1 MKKKLLVTVLSAAL
15 VLSLAAC
22 GNATLADVGTSTE
35 KSADAGAAGESMDGN
50 GETNETGENAE
61 GSVTT
66 EAGENEAGENE
77 AGEKEN
83 GENEGAEKEGA
94 QNETEESS
102 VEELPEE
109 KGPYEITT
117 IVPSKDMMEFSG
129 EKGTVELITYT
140 AKDYIGKGEDVEKN
154 AYVYLPAGYDDSK
167 QYNVIYLMHG
177 IGGDE
182 NEWGLNKP
190 ATSRLKK
197 ICDNIIGNGE
207 VEPFI
212 LVTPNGKAFACE
224 NSGTN
229 DMFYKFG
236 YELRNDLIPYIE
248 GHYATYAE
256 YNEEGYDLSATRN
269 HRAMA
274 GLSMGGM
281 QTINIGICE
290 CMDLFSWYGAFSA
303 APTSYPASKVASYI
317 DQSEYDI
324 DYFYNICGL
333 QDNIAYTSAAA
344 AAKNVASF
352 TEKLDA
358 EKNFTWQEKNGA
370 HDFNIWYVGI
380 YNFAHI
386 AFVEDGQV
394 IAPSDKPVT
403 DEPEM
408 DISEENPEAHPEKFL
423 D

>member
-1 MKKKLLVTVLSAAL
+1 MRKKLLVTM
-15 VLSLAAC
+15 LSLTMVFSLVGC
-22 GNATLADVGTSTE
+22 GANTE
-35 KSADAGAAGESMDGN
+35 SDGN
-50 GETNETGENAE
+50 GTTVESAVDEMEVQPGDVEFSEESNEESE
-61 GSVTT
+61 ESTT
-66 EAGENEAGENE
+66 
-77 AGEKEN
+77 EN
-83 GENEGAEKEGA
+83 GEENSEAS
-94 QNETEESS
+94 EESN
-102 VEELPEE
+102 EAQEPGE
-109 KGPYEITT
+109 KGPFEITT
-117 IVPSKDMMEFSG
+117 IVPSKAMMAYSG
-129 EKGTVELITYT
+129 EQGSVEMITYT
-140 AKDYIGKGEDVEKN
+140 AKDYIGSGEDVEKN
-154 AYVYLPAGYDDSK
+154 AYVYLPAGYDGTK

-197 ICDNIIGNGE
+197 ICDYIIGEGE

-236 YELRNDLIPYIE
+236 YELRNDLIPFIE
-248 GHYATYAE
+248 SHFSTYAE
-256 YNEEGYDLSATRN
+256 YSEDGYDLSANRK

-290 CMDLFSWYGAFSA
+290 CLDLFSWYGAFSA
-303 APTSYPASKVASYI
+303 APTSYPAAKVAGYI

-333 QDNIAYTSAAA
+333 QDNIAYASAAA
-344 AAKNVASF
+344 AAKNVDSF
-352 TEKLDA
+352 TDKLDA
-358 EKNFTWQEKNGA
+358 AKNFTWQEKSGG
-370 HDFNIWYVGI
+370 HDFNVWYVGI

-394 IAPSDKPVT
+394 ILPSGEAES

>member
-1 MKKKLLVTVLSAAL
+1 MKKKLLATMMSLAL
-15 VLSLAAC
+15 VVSLVAC
-22 GNATLADVGTSTE
+22 GT
-35 KSADAGAAGESMDGN
+35 DAGTGVDTMENQSSVE
-50 GETNETGENAE
+50 ETTE
-61 GSVTT
+61 VTT
-66 EAGENEAGENE
+66 ESSEEESGEASQEESSE
-77 AGEKEN
+77 VS
-83 GENEGAEKEGA
+83 
-94 QNETEESS
+94 EESS
-102 VEELPEE
+102 VEESSEEELPEE
-109 KGPYEITT
+109 VVPFEITT
-117 IVPSKDMMEFSG
+117 IVPSADMMDFKG
-129 EKGTVELITYT
+129 EQGTVEYITYT
-140 AKDYIGKGEDVEKN
+140 AKDYIGSGDDVEKN
-154 AYVYLPAGYDDSK
+154 AYVYLPAGYDENK

-197 ICDNIIGNGE
+197 ILDNIIGNGE

-256 YNEEGYDLSATRN
+256 YSEEGYDLSANRT

-290 CMDLFSWYGAFSA
+290 CLDLFSWYGAFSA
-303 APTSYPASKVASYI
+303 APTSYPASKVASFI
-317 DQSEYDI
+317 DKSEYDI

-333 QDNIAYTSAAA
+333 QDTIAYDSAAA
-344 AAKNVASF
+344 AAKNLAAL

-358 EKNFTWQEKNGA
+358 EKNFIWQEKNGA
-370 HDFNIWYVGI
+370 HDFNIWYLGI
-380 YNFAHI
+380 YNFAHL
-386 AFVEDGQV
+386 AFVENAQE
-394 IAPSDKPVT
+394 AEPVAENAA
-403 DEPEM
+403 DV
-408 DISEENPEAHPEKFL
+408 SEAETESSEVETEASEVTAE
-423 D
+423 